1 MPLEELREV
10 AFHSAR
16 GKRRKKKAC
25 GNEKLAASHFS
36 SFSLDGEVEGECLG
50 IARKQQSLL
59 GTLRSFDLPSR
70 AICLLD
76 WTGLD
81 GKACTVA
88 SLDGRSRVQ
97 KRKDEKKKAMNK
109 KANISFSPMR
119 TRNSLHLFKRT

>member
-1 MPLEELREV
+1 MQHATGGTKGGCLSFCKGEKKE
-10 AFHSAR
+10 
-16 GKRRKKKAC
+16 KKKAC

-59 GTLRSFDLPSR
+59 GTLRLFDLPSR

-97 KRKDEKKKAMNK
+97 KRKDEKKKK
-109 KANISFSPMR
+109 KSDEQKPILAF
-119 TRNSLHLFKRT
+119 LL